1 MPRSTLRGS
10 GEPLLALS
18 DGVNER
24 AIRAAAARA
33 SQREDEPDIADPA
46 VADDVNVGGIGE
58 PIDGHDGADDAAVEV
73 AGDAAAADAGSIAS
87 TEDNSLIEAGADEDV
102 EDAQIDDAAVD
113 GRGAREEDEAE
124 QEAAEEVADEAA
136 LVQAAAAARR
146 PIVGASRHVH
156 FAPALGG
163 KAPRGLAALGK
174 GGAKRHKRRVLR
186 DNIQGITRPAIRRL
200 ARRGGCKRISGLIYE
215 EVRGVLKTYLEGVIK
230 DAVCYC
236 EHARRKTL
244 TALDIVHALRRQG
257 RTLYGYGT

>member
-136 LVQAAAAARR
+136 LVQAAAAARH
-146 PIVGASRHVH
+146 PIAGASRHVH
-156 FAPALGG
+156 FAPAKGG
-163 KAPRGLAALGK
+163 KAPRGMAALGK

-186 DNIQGITRPAIRRL
+186 DNIQGITKPAIRRL
-200 ARRGGCKRISGLIYE
+200 ARRGGCKRISGLIY
-215 EVRGVLKTYLEGVIK
+215 GVLMPLQS
-230 DAVCYC
+230 VCTSVLKP
-236 EHARRKTL
+236 HRS
-244 TALDIVHALRRQG
+244 
-257 RTLYGYGT
+257 

>member
-46 VADDVNVGGIGE
+46 AADDVNVGGIGE

-163 KAPRGLAALGK
+163 K

-186 DNIQGITRPAIRRL
+186 DNIQGITKPAIRRL
-200 ARRGGCKRISGLIYE
+200 ARRGGCKRISGLIY
-215 EVRGVLKTYLEGVIK
+215 GVLMPLQS
-230 DAVCYC
+230 VCTSVLKP
-236 EHARRKTL
+236 HRS
-244 TALDIVHALRRQG
+244 
-257 RTLYGYGT
+257 